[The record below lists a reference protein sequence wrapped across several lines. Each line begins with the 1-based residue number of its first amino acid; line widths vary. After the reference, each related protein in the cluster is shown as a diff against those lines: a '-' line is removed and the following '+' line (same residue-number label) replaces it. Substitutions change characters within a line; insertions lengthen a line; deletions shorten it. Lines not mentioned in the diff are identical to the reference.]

1 MKDNQHKGK
10 APAFQLYADDF
21 IAGTS
26 DMTAEEVG
34 GFIRL
39 LCHQWSHGSI
49 PADQDRAA
57 RIAGLM
63 GSPCVGY
70 VLAKFSLSDGHT
82 LKNARLESVREEQQA
97 FRAKQ
102 AAAGLNGAKKRW
114 AKWPN
119 DGDPNGNPNGLAIAT
134 PMATPMATAWPDD
147 SSPSPS
153 PNNKEEVSE
162 KDPWEVKFG
171 LVMPEKLR
179 AEECMAAVQTWL
191 AYKSERKQP
200 YKRIGLSK
208 ALEAW
213 ANDFNASTFPAAVN
227 HSIANNYQ
235 GIFAP
240 RAALAPAA
248 GVSPAARTLSL
259 NPADYQ

>member
-1 MKDNQHKGK
+1 MSEESKRK
-10 APAFQLYADDF
+10 APAFQFYADDF
-21 IAGTS
+21 LAGTS
-26 DMTAEEVG
+26 DMSAEEVG
-34 GFIRL
+34 GYIRL
-39 LCHQWSHGSI
+39 LCHQWTKGAI
-49 PADQDRAA
+49 PNDPDRAA
-57 RIAGLM
+57 RMAGLM
-63 GSPCVGY
+63 GSPSVGY
-70 VLAKFSLSDGHT
+70 VLAKFSLCDDGMLRNT
-82 LKNARLESVREEQQA
+82 RLEQVREEQAA
-97 FRAKQ
+97 FKARQSNSGKS
-102 AAAGLNGAKKRW
+102 GAQKRW
-114 AKWPN
+114 SKWPHH
-119 DGDPNGNPNGLAIAT
+119 GDPNGDPNGVAIAT

-248 GVSPAARTLSL
+248 GASPAARTLSL

>member
-1 MKDNQHKGK
+1 MKETKQKNR

-21 IAGTS
+21 IAGTA

-57 RIAGLM
+57 RIAGLI

-70 VLAKFSLSDGHT
+70 VLAKFSPCDGHT
-82 LKNARLESVREEQQA
+82 LKNARLEKIREEQQA

-114 AKWPN
+114 EKWPN
-119 DGDPNGNPNGLAIAT
+119 DGDPNGDPNGVAIAT
-134 PMATPMATAWPDD
+134 PMATTMATAWPDD

-162 KDPWEVKFG
+162 KAPLEVKFG
-171 LVMPEKLR
+171 LTLPEKLQTD
-179 AEECMAAVQTWL
+179 ECLAAVETWL
-191 AYKSERKQP
+191 AYKSERKQG

-208 ALEAW
+208 ALDAW
-213 ANDFNASTFPAAVN
+213 ANEFNASTFPAAVN

-240 RAALAPAA
+240 RAALALAS
-248 GVSPAARTLSL
+248 GVSRVAAPLST
-259 NPADYQ
+259 NISDYL

>member
-1 MKDNQHKGK
+1 MKDNHQKNK

-21 IAGTS
+21 IAGTA

-57 RIAGLM
+57 RIAGLI

-70 VLAKFSLSDGHT
+70 VLAKFSPCDGHT
-82 LKNARLESVREEQQA
+82 LKNDRLEKIREEQQA

-114 AKWPN
+114 SKWPN
-119 DGDPNGNPNGLAIAT
+119 DGDPNGVAMAT

-153 PNNKEEVSE
+153 PKNKEEVSE
-162 KDPWEVKFG
+162 KTPWEVKFG
-171 LVMPEKLR
+171 LIMPERLQTD
-179 AEECMAAVQTWL
+179 ECMAAVETWL
-191 AYKSERKQP
+191 AYKSERKQG

-208 ALEAW
+208 ALDAW

-235 GIFAP
+235 GIFPP
-240 RAALAPAA
+240 RAALATGPAQF
-248 GVSPAARTLSL
+248 PAPRKLSL